1 MRCKINTNVLKYIL
15 YRYIIKKNWKGVD
28 RMASTIQVRVDDDI
42 KTKADVLFKDLGMDT
57 TTAIR
62 IFLVQAIANDGFP
75 FEIKKK
81 TVNPYRTLSESEFM
95 DKLETSRMHAKQG
108 DYRDADDVIA
118 EMRNRYGLS

>member
-1 MRCKINTNVLKYIL
+1 MRCKININVLKYIL

-62 IFLVQAIANDGFP
+62 IFLTQAIANDGFP
-75 FEIKKK
+75 FQIKKK

-118 EMRNRYGLS
+118 EMRNRYGL

>member
-42 KTKADVLFKDLGMDT
+42 KAKADVLFKDLGMDT

-118 EMRNRYGLS
+118 EMRNRYGL

>member
-15 YRYIIKKNWKGVD
+15 YRYIIKKKWKGVD

-81 TVNPYRTLSESEFM
+81 TINPYRTLSESEFM

-118 EMRNRYGLS
+118 EMRNRYGL

>member
-42 KTKADVLFKDLGMDT
+42 KTKADMLFKDLGMDT

-62 IFLVQAIANDGFP
+62 IFLVQAIAYDGFP
-75 FEIKKK
+75 FEIKK
-81 TVNPYRTLSESEFM
+81 
-95 DKLETSRMHAKQG
+95 
-108 DYRDADDVIA
+108 
-118 EMRNRYGLS
+118 

>member
-28 RMASTIQVRVDDDI
+28 RMASTIQVRVDDEI

-118 EMRNRYGLS
+118 EMRNRYGL

>member
-95 DKLETSRMHAKQG
+95 DKLETSRMHAKQS

-118 EMRNRYGLS
+118 EMRNRYGL

>member
-1 MRCKINTNVLKYIL
+1 MRCEINTNVLKYIL

-118 EMRNRYGLS
+118 EMRNRYGL

>member
-1 MRCKINTNVLKYIL
+1 MRCKININVLKYIL

-62 IFLVQAIANDGFP
+62 IFLTQAIANDGFP

-118 EMRNRYGLS
+118 EMRNRYGL

>member
-1 MRCKINTNVLKYIL
+1 RCKINTNVLKYIL

-118 EMRNRYGLS
+118 EMRNRYGL

>member
-62 IFLVQAIANDGFP
+62 IFLVQAIANDGFAI
-75 FEIKKK
+75 EIKKK
-81 TVNPYRTLSESEFM
+81 TIN
-95 DKLETSRMHAKQG
+95 Q
-108 DYRDADDVIA
+108 
-118 EMRNRYGLS
+118 

>member
-1 MRCKINTNVLKYIL
+1 ML
-15 YRYIIKKNWKGVD
+15 YRYIIKKSWKGAD
-28 RMASTIQVRVDDDI
+28 RMASTIQVRVDDEI
-42 KTKADVLFKDLGMDT
+42 KSKADMLFKDLGMDT

-62 IFLVQAIANDGFP
+62 IFLTQAIANDGFP

-118 EMRNRYGLS
+118 EMRNRYGL

>member
-42 KTKADVLFKDLGMDT
+42 KTKADVLFKNLGMDT

-62 IFLVQAIANDGFP
+62 IFLVQAIAND
-75 FEIKKK
+75 
-81 TVNPYRTLSESEFM
+81 
-95 DKLETSRMHAKQG
+95 DKLETSRMHANQG

-118 EMRNRYGLS
+118 EMRNRYGL